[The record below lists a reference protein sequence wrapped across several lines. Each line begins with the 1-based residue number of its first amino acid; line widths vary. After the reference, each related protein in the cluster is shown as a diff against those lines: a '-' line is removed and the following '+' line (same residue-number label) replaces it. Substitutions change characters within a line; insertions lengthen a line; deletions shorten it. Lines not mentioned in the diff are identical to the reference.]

1 MATPG
6 MNPDLMAIVQQLQA
20 SQGPPPGMPAGG
32 PAPGATPP
40 DPSGAYGAGGSPP
53 MDPSMMGG
61 DPYGGGDPNAPTP
74 EEQAVWQEFPGTDPG
89 AILAV
94 LSQGPDGV
102 AQAISM
108 VEQDYDI
115 LSQHHERIKQIIAEH
130 AATPGAPAEPPVAT
144 VPPGPG
150 VGGQGLGL

>member
-1 MATPG
+1 
-6 MNPDLMAIVQQLQA
+6 
-20 SQGPPPGMPAGG
+20 
-32 PAPGATPP
+32 
-40 DPSGAYGAGGSPP
+40 

-115 LSQHHERIKQIIAEH
+115 LSHASPLACLSHGERRKTCKYSIPL
-130 AATPGAPAEPPVAT
+130 TCR
-144 VPPGPG
+144 GPED
-150 VGGQGLGL
+150 